1 MANCRDIKKDINF
14 LSKQVINECFSF
26 MEYSPVQNQENLLE
40 ILHDAEIIRRNLL
53 YKVNHPPEDTK
64 NLKNYYRSIID
75 ELYDLNIELIE
86 RINSLSH

>member
-40 ILHDAEIIRRNLL
+40 ILHDAEIIRCNLL

-64 NLKNYYRSIID
+64 NLKKYYNSIIG
-75 ELYDLNIELIE
+75 ELYELNIELIE

>member
-1 MANCRDIKKDINF
+1 MANCRDLKKDINF

-26 MEYSPVQNQENLLE
+26 LEYSPVENHENLLE

-53 YKVNHPPEDTK
+53 YKVNNPPENEK
-64 NLKNYYRSIID
+64 IRQYYNLITD

-86 RINSLSH
+86 RINSLTR

>member
-1 MANCRDIKKDINF
+1 MANRRDIKKDINF

-53 YKVNHPPEDTK
+53 YKVNHPPEDAK
-64 NLKNYYRSIID
+64 NLKNYYKNVID
-75 ELYDLNIELIE
+75 ELYELNIELIE
-86 RINSLSH
+86 RINSISH

>member
-1 MANCRDIKKDINF
+1 MANCRDLKKDINF

-26 MEYSPVQNQENLLE
+26 LEYSPVENHENLLE

-53 YKVNHPPEDTK
+53 YKVNNPPEDEK
-64 NLKNYYRSIID
+64 NIKQYYNCITD

-86 RINSLSH
+86 RINSLTR

>member
-1 MANCRDIKKDINF
+1 MANCRDLKKDINF

-53 YKVNHPPEDTK
+53 YKVNHPPEGSK
-64 NLKNYYRSIID
+64 NLKKYYNNVTD
-75 ELYDLNIELIE
+75 ELYNLNIELIE
-86 RINSLSH
+86 RINSLSQ